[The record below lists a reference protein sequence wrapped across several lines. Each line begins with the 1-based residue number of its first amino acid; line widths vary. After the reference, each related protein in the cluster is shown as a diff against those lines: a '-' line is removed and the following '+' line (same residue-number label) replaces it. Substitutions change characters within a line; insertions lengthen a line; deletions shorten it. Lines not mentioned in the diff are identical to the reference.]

1 MSIRATTDSREFDQR
16 VRFERKTRIDN
27 PDGSVTDL
35 WNPLK
40 ECWARVDGA
49 KASSPEPNVDGGIH
63 TPRDYTIW
71 IRSDVF
77 ETFKI
82 TPLDRVLWKQQVFD
96 IRDIPDQQLRG
107 RKIAVIVRAG
117 LNQG

>member
-16 VRFERKTRIDN
+16 VRFERKVRIE
-27 PDGSVTDL
+27 PGDGSVTEE
-35 WNPLK
+35 WVPLK
-40 ECWARVDGA
+40 DCWARVDGA
-49 KASSPEPNVDGGIH
+49 KASSPEPMVDGGIQ

-71 IRSDVF
+71 IRSEVF
-77 ETFKI
+77 TRHKL
-82 TPLDRVLWKQQVFD
+82 TPLDRVIWKQQVFD
-96 IRDIPDQQLRG
+96 IKDIPDQQLRG